1 MSIACNLTGLLK
13 AQNLAQRWFHR
24 RAIFFRVLLIINCGL
39 FSCHLSAASIKGPD
53 IFQPSD
59 DAAVVFRLTSSSA
72 LLPLNSRTPQEHL
85 DVVEQALKSFRNTAN
100 PRYLG
105 DAERE
110 LAIIPANDRNVR
122 FYFFRASL
130 KQSLHMFDEAVADL
144 NRISDLKGDSLESL
158 MMRFTINFVSGDY
171 PAAEG
176 SCAAL
181 KNFEN
186 NLYAASC
193 KQQLQALVGP
203 QIAYRDLKQAMGEF
217 GVLSDRRALI
227 WASGTLA
234 DIAERDGRDNVVAL
248 WQLALQLNR
257 DNLYT
262 RARLAEALLAQGSYQ
277 QVIPLTEDYLSVDAL
292 AVSSAIA
299 QTYLGNSTTLTKM
312 LRERFDEA
320 LWRGEI
326 LHKRAYAQFL
336 LDIEKNPEAALEM
349 AEDNWAHQREWP
361 DALILKRAREALK
374 IGAAQ

>member
-1 MSIACNLTGLLK
+1 MSIVCNLLGLLQ

-24 RAIFFRVLLIINCGL
+24 RAIFFRVLLIANCALLSG
-39 FSCHLSAASIKGPD
+39 HLSAASIDGPD

-59 DAAVVFRLTSSSA
+59 DATVVFRLTASPA
-72 LLPLNSRTPQEHL
+72 LLPSSARTPQEHL
-85 DVVEQALKSFRNTAN
+85 DTVEQALKSFRNTAN

-110 LAIIPANDRNVR
+110 LAIIPANDRDVR

-130 KQSLHMFDEAVADL
+130 KQSLHLFDEAVADL
-144 NRISDLKGDSLESL
+144 NRISDLDGDSLESL

-171 PAAEG
+171 PAAEL
-176 SCAAL
+176 SCSAL
-181 KNFEN
+181 KNFQN

-193 KQQLQALVGP
+193 KQQLQALVEP
-203 QIAYRDLKQAMGEF
+203 QTAYRDLKQAMAEF

-234 DIAERDGRDNVVAL
+234 DIAERAGRDDAVAL
-248 WQLALQLNR
+248 WQLTLQLNR
-257 DNLYT
+257 DDLYT
-262 RARLAEALLAQGSYQ
+262 RARLAESLLAQDSYQ
-277 QVIPLTEDYLSVDAL
+277 QVIALTEDYLSIDAL
-292 AVSSAIA
+292 AVSRAIA
-299 QTYLGNSTTLTKM
+299 QTYLGGGTRLAKM

-336 LDIEKNPEAALEM
+336 LYIEKNPEVALEM
-349 AEDNWAHQREWP
+349 SEDNWAHQREWP
-361 DALILKRAREALK
+361 DALILKRAREVLK
-374 IGAAQ
+374 GRAAQ